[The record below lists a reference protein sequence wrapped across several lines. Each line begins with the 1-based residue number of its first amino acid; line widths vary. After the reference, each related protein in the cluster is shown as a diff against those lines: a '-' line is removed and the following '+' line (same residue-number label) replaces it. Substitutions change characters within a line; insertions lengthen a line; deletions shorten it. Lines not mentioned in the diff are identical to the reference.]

1 MVSIVSLILWVH
13 GNSSEESRLHTFMV
27 KFFVFEAVLEFE
39 SRKR

>member
-1 MVSIVSLILWVH
+1 M
-13 GNSSEESRLHTFMV
+13 NRMEESRLHTFMV